1 MGYRKTAATDAFT
14 TTLERVIQITAEPTG
29 VLIGNKIADR
39 IMKVSKNISP
49 RNYSGAI
56 TNEHN
61 KERPQERYISPEE
74 KQKIID
80 ELKLK

>member
-14 TTLERVIQITAEPTG
+14 TTLERAIQITAEATG

-49 RNYSGAI
+49 RNYSGTI

-61 KERPQERYISPEE
+61 KEIPQERYVSPEE
-74 KQKIID
+74 KQEIID

>member
-1 MGYRKTAATDAFT
+1 
-14 TTLERVIQITAEPTG
+14 
-29 VLIGNKIADR
+29 
-39 IMKVSKNISP
+39 MKVSKNISP
-49 RNYSGAI
+49 QNYSGAI

-80 ELKLK
+80 ELKLKQQYNNRIS